1 MSQLSEIVSKMV
13 SLNSTLF
20 QEMCDEIILRNYP
33 SHKDF
38 GRSGMALGKEET
50 KSGTPDSYILLDN
63 DLFVFNEIEKG
74 K

>member
-1 MSQLSEIVSKMV
+1 
-13 SLNSTLF
+13 
-20 QEMCDEIILRNYP
+20 
-33 SHKDF
+33 
-38 GRSGMALGKEET
+38 MALGKKET